1 MTKYQ
6 RLTDITEAALEE
18 QVSVKSVLIGASALT
33 VGAIVLK
40 LILQKRKK
48 DAN

>member
-6 RLTDITEAALEE
+6 TLVDIIEAGLDAR
-18 QVSVKSVLIGASALT
+18 VTVKSVLVGAGALT
-33 VGAIVLK
+33 IGAIVLK

-48 DAN
+48 DG